1 MEQLRTW
8 LTLGDYDDAKR
19 DVSHRI
25 VRKQTRRN
33 VSAQSPDGAITSR
46 AMLLAKSRAAD
57 ADMRHLKDLVEAAQ

>member
-19 DVSHRI
+19 DVSRRI
-25 VRKQTRRN
+25 VRKQTRRS
-33 VSAQSPDGAITSR
+33 VSAQGPNAAITSR

-57 ADMRHLKDLVEAAQ
+57 ADIRHLNDLVEDAQ